1 MEATL
6 SQWPDDPP
14 ASTRR
19 IRLLAE
25 AAAAFF
31 DIPLDELKSRKR
43 SNELVWPR
51 SICMRMARDAGY
63 SSPVIGKWWKREHSS
78 VLHATKLVNDL
89 RESKPTYETQFR
101 QFVIFAKKYIHQK
114 DRH

>member
-1 MEATL
+1 MEAKL

-19 IRLLAE
+19 IGLLAE

-31 DIPLDELKSRKR
+31 DMPLKDLKSRKR
-43 SNELVWPR
+43 TNVLVWPR

-63 SSPVIGKWWKREHSS
+63 SSLVIGKWWKRDHSS
-78 VLHATKLVNDL
+78 VLHATNLVDDL
-89 RESKPTYETQFR
+89 RETKPAYDKQFR
-101 QFVIFAKKYIHQK
+101 LFVIFAKNYINRK
-114 DRH
+114 DKH